1 VSHSPLSLVT
11 GVGFIAPD
19 VHRPHGLA
27 TSPSEMLSIGQLA
40 DVCGVSHL
48 VIGSGDHDRFRFAKV
63 AIARRKEFLGRDV
76 EETVVLAV
84 GEGRSNVHVTRK
96 TRRKARPLWKVT
108 K

>member
-1 VSHSPLSLVT
+1 MWIVHTDWLPHPLRCNLEAESLTFV
-11 GVGFIAPD
+11 A
-19 VHRPHGLA
+19 L
-27 TSPSEMLSIGQLA
+27 
-40 DVCGVSHL
+40 L
-48 VIGSGDHDRFRFAKV
+48 VIGSGDHDRFRFAKA
-63 AIARRKEFLGRDV
+63 AIARRKEFMGRDV

>member
-1 VSHSPLSLVT
+1 MCIVHTDWLPHPLHCD
-11 GVGFIAPD
+11 A
-19 VHRPHGLA
+19 
-27 TSPSEMLSIGQLA
+27 SIGQVA
-40 DVCGVSHL
+40 DVSGVFSF
-48 VIGSGDHDRFRFAKV
+48 VIGSGDHDRFRFAKA
-63 AIARRKEFLGRDV
+63 AIARRKELVGRDV